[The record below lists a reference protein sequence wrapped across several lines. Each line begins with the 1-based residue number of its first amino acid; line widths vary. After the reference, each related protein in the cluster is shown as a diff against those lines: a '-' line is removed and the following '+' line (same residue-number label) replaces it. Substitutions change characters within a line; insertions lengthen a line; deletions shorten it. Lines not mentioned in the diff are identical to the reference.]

1 MSYRTLDLDCKDG
14 VASVRFNREASGH
27 PINAG
32 FIQDLGDVVGLC
44 EDKDGPSL
52 LVLCGSPSVFCLGG
66 DFQGVG
72 PDSAPED
79 PAPLYDLWLR
89 LASGPFISI
98 AVVEGKAN
106 AGGVGLAAACDIVLA
121 GSNASFS
128 LSELLFG
135 LFPAC
140 VHPFLVRRVGFQRAH
155 YMTLSTQP
163 ISAQQALQWGL
174 ADALEDPVEG
184 LLRKHLLRL
193 RRISK
198 QAVGNYKEHAAR
210 TLGMLQE
217 CRSAALDA
225 NRAMFADPMIR
236 DGISRYVAE
245 GKFPW
250 ES

>member
-1 MSYRTLDLDCKDG
+1 MAYETLDLDCKDG
-14 VASVRFNREASGH
+14 VASVRFGHADRGH
-27 PINAG
+27 PINAE
-32 FIQDLGDVVGLC
+32 FIRDLGEIVRMC
-44 EDKDGPSL
+44 EDKDGPGL
-52 LVLCGSPSVFCLGG
+52 LVLGGTSSVFCLGG
-66 DFQGVG
+66 DLQGIT

-79 PAPLYDLWLR
+79 PAPLYDLWQR
-89 LASGPFISI
+89 LTAGPFISV
-98 AVVEGKAN
+98 AVVEGRAN

-121 GSNASFS
+121 GSGASFS

-140 VHPFLVRRVGFQRAH
+140 VQPFLVRRVGSQRAH
-155 YMTLSTQP
+155 FMTLSTQP
-163 ISAQQALQWGL
+163 VAAAQALQWGL
-174 ADALEDPVEG
+174 VDALEDPVDG

-198 QAVGNYKEHAAR
+198 QAVGTYKVHSAK
-210 TLGMLQE
+210 TLGILQD

-225 NRAMFADPMIR
+225 NRAMFADPSIR
-236 DGISRYVAE
+236 NGIRRYVAE

>member
-1 MSYRTLDLDCKDG
+1 MSFETIDLDCKDG
-14 VASVRFNREASGH
+14 VATVRFIREDRGH

-32 FIQDLGDVVGLC
+32 FIGDLSEVVGMC
-44 EDKDGPSL
+44 EDKDGPAL
-52 LVLCGSPSVFCLGG
+52 LVLAGSPSVFCLGG
-66 DFQGVG
+66 DLQGVN
-72 PDSAPED
+72 PASQPED

-89 LASGPFISI
+89 LATGPFISV

-121 GSNASFS
+121 GSGASFS

-140 VHPFLVRRVGFQRAH
+140 VQPFLVRRIGFQRAH

-163 ISAQQALQWGL
+163 VVAAQALQWGL
-174 ADALEDPVEG
+174 VDALEDPVDG

-198 QAVGNYKEHAAR
+198 QAVGTYKTHSAN
-210 TLGMLQE
+210 TLGMLQD
-217 CRSAALDA
+217 CRPAALAA
-225 NRAMFADPMIR
+225 NRAMFADPVIR
-236 DGISRYVAE
+236 DGIHRYVAE

-250 ES
+250 EP

>member
-1 MSYRTLDLDCKDG
+1 MSFETIDLDCKDG
-14 VASVRFNREASGH
+14 LAVVRFLCEDRGH

-32 FIQDLGDVVGLC
+32 FIRDLSEVVRMC
-44 EDKDGPSL
+44 EDKDGPAL
-52 LVLCGSPSVFCLGG
+52 LVLGGSPSVFCLGG
-66 DFQGVG
+66 DLQGVN

-89 LASGPFISI
+89 LATGPFISV

-121 GSNASFS
+121 GSGASFA

-140 VHPFLVRRVGFQRAH
+140 VQPFLARRIGLQRAH

-163 ISAQQALQWGL
+163 VSAAQALQWGL
-174 ADALEDPVEG
+174 VDALEDPVEA
-184 LLRKHLLRL
+184 LLRKQLLRL

-198 QAVGNYKEHAAR
+198 RAVGKYKEYAADS
-210 TLGMLQE
+210 LGMLQE
-217 CRSAALDA
+217 CRSSALDA
-225 NRAMFADPMIR
+225 NRAMFADPIIR
-236 DGISRYVAE
+236 GGIHRYVVE

-250 ES
+250 EA